1 MMEKTILTA
10 FFDAN
15 IASVKDEQNVKEIV
29 SLLNKYGCN
38 VIQTVMATDW
48 GYSATKSKKAAENIY
63 LQKIK
68 DIKESDIFVCDMSN
82 HSPTLAFEVFEALNI
97 RKPSLLLFNEKAQSP
112 DIAFTG
118 NPSRYLTIEVFNNNL
133 EEIISKYLK
142 KAQSKKP
149 ISRFSVRLTKEM
161 GDYLN
166 YLKAKMKLSSKND
179 VITNI
184 LEEMMGEDYN
194 FVKSYQ

>member
-1 MMEKTILTA
+1 MINKTILTA

-15 IASVKDEQNVKEIV
+15 VTSVYDEKNVKEIV
-29 SLLNKYGCN
+29 GLLNKHSCN
-38 VIQTVMATDW
+38 VVQTIMATDW
-48 GYSATKSKKAAENIY
+48 GYSVTKSKKAAENIY
-63 LQKIK
+63 TQKIK

-82 HSPTLAFEVFEALNI
+82 PSPTLAFEVFEALNI
-97 RKPSLLLFNEKAQSP
+97 RKPSLLLFNKNVQSP
-112 DIAFTG
+112 DIAFSG
-118 NPSRYLTIEVFNNNL
+118 NPSRYLTIEVFDNNL

-142 KAQSKKP
+142 KAQAKKP

-184 LEEMMGEDYN
+184 LEEMINEDYD
-194 FVKSYQ
+194 FIKSYQ